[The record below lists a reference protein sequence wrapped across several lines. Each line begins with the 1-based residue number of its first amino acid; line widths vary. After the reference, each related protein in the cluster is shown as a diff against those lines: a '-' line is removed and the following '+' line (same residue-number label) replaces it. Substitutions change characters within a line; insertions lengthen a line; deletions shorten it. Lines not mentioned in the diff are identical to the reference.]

1 MKSTNLFA
9 KDRRFSKFGWALMN
23 VSGENESITLNRV
36 LVSVLFI
43 AYEGKKPMLIPSKLS
58 RPLRLNNM
66 VMRERLLELLSE
78 VQHYRL
84 VLITSPAGYGK
95 TTLMSQWAAGQSNLG
110 WYSLDDSDNQ
120 PERFASYLIAAI
132 QQATQGH
139 CVKSDV
145 LAQKHQYANLPAL
158 FAQLFIELSEWK
170 QPIFLVI
177 DDYHLIEN
185 NLIHEAMRFFLRH
198 QPENLTLTILSRHL
212 PSLGVANLRVRE
224 QLLEFDSQQLA
235 FDYQETQQFFDK
247 RLVSPLGADNC
258 KQLCNDVA
266 GWATALQLIALSARQ
281 SGNTA
286 EMSAKRLSG
295 INASHLADYLVD
307 EVLNRV
313 DQATR
318 DFLLRS
324 SILRSM
330 NDGLIVCL
338 TGEDNGQQRLE
349 DIERQGLFIQ
359 RMDDSGEWF
368 CFHPLFA
375 SFLRQRC
382 QWEMAAK
389 LPELHRAAAE
399 GWLMQGFPGEAI
411 HHALAAGDTVLLR
424 DILLQHAW
432 GLFNHSKLSLLEE
445 CMNALPYEQL
455 LENPRLVLL
464 QAWLAQSQHRYYE
477 VNALLNQT
485 EQSLKQKQII
495 IEPELLAE
503 FDALRAQVAIN
514 DGRPDDADM
523 LAEKALAALLPD
535 NEYGRIVAM
544 SVKGE
549 VLHCKGELSHAL
561 ALMKQTEQLARRCH
575 VYHYALWAL
584 LQQSEILLA
593 QGYLQA
599 AYEIQ
604 NHAFDLIREQHLE
617 QLPMHEFLLRI
628 RSQLLWCWARIDES
642 EEAARRGL
650 EVLSSVQPQQQLQCL
665 TQLAKCSLIRG
676 DIDNARRYLSRCE
689 NLLNNGHY
697 HRDWRTNTDKLRVI
711 IWQNLEDSG
720 SAIQWLVQAERP
732 ESFNNHFNQNQWRNI
747 ARAQILLGQYEEAES
762 ILGTLNKYAREL
774 LLISDLNRNLLLCN
788 LLHWQLGYKAEA
800 QAVLMEA
807 LSLANRTGF
816 ISHFVLEGEL
826 MAQQLRQLIQ
836 LNILPE
842 LEQHRA
848 QRILREINR
857 QHRHKFAHFDETFVE
872 QLLTHPDVPELIR
885 NSPLTQR
892 EWQVLGLIYSGYSN
906 DQIAAELDVAATTIK
921 THIRNLYQKMGITH
935 RQDAIQ
941 QAQHLMQIM
950 GLSVESMN
958 I

>member
-1 MKSTNLFA
+1 
-9 KDRRFSKFGWALMN
+9 
-23 VSGENESITLNRV
+23 
-36 LVSVLFI
+36 
-43 AYEGKKPMLIPSKLS
+43 MLIPSKLS

-66 VMRERLLELLSE
+66 VMRERLLKQLNEA
-78 VQHYRL
+78 QNYRL

-95 TTLMSQWAAGQSNLG
+95 TTLMSQWAAGQDNLG

-120 PERFASYLIAAI
+120 PERFASYLIAAV

-139 CVKSDV
+139 CVKSEV
-145 LAQKHQYANLPAL
+145 LAQKHQYANLSAL
-158 FAQLFIELSEWK
+158 FAQLFIELNEWK
-170 QPIFLVI
+170 QPLFLVI
-177 DDYHLIEN
+177 DDYHLIVN
-185 NLIHEAMRFFLRH
+185 KLIHEAMRFFLRH
-198 QPENLTLTILSRHL
+198 QPENLTLIILSRHL

-235 FDYQETQQFFDK
+235 FNEQEAQQFFDK
-247 RLVSPLGADNC
+247 RLARPLDADHC
-258 KQLCNDVA
+258 RQLCHDVG
-266 GWATALQLIALSARQ
+266 GWATALQLIVLSARQ
-281 SGNTA
+281 AGNTA

-295 INASHLADYLVD
+295 MNACHLSDYLVD

-313 DQATR
+313 DQETR
-318 DFLLRS
+318 EFLLRS

-338 TGEDNGQQRLE
+338 TRMENGQQHLE

-382 QWEMAAK
+382 QWEMAAD

-399 GWLMQGFPGEAI
+399 GWLMQGYPGEAV
-411 HHALAAGDTVLLR
+411 HHALATADTKLLC

-432 GLFNHSKLSLLEE
+432 ELFNHSQLSLLEE
-445 CMNALPYEQL
+445 CMNALPHEQL

-464 QAWLAQSQHRYYE
+464 QAWLAQSQYRHYE
-477 VNALLNQT
+477 VNALLNQAERSL
-485 EQSLKQKQII
+485 EQKEIKV
-495 IEPELLAE
+495 EDELLGE

-514 DGRPDDADM
+514 DGRPDDADL
-523 LAEKALAALLPD
+523 LAEKALASLLPD

-549 VLHCKGELSHAL
+549 VLHCKGELSRAL
-561 ALMKQTEQLARRCH
+561 TLMKQTEQLARHCH

-599 AYEIQ
+599 AYETQ

-642 EEAARRGL
+642 EESARRGL
-650 EVLSSVQPQQQLQCL
+650 DVLSNFQPQQQLQCL

-676 DIDNARRYLSRCE
+676 DIDNARRHLSRCE

-711 IWQNLEDSG
+711 IWQHLEDKVSV
-720 SAIQWLVQAERP
+720 AQWLVQAEKP
-732 ESFNNHFNQNQWRNI
+732 ESFSNHFNQNQWRNI
-747 ARAQILLGQYEEAES
+747 ARAQILLGQYEEAEA
-762 ILGTLNKYAREL
+762 ILETLNEYALKLEL
-774 LLISDLNRNLLLCN
+774 VSDLNRNLLLCN
-788 LLHWQLGYKAEA
+788 LLYWQLERKAEA
-800 QAVLMEA
+800 QQVLMEA
-807 LSLANRTGF
+807 LHLANRTGF

-842 LEQHRA
+842 FEQHRA

-857 QHRHKFAHFDETFVE
+857 QNRHKFAHFDETFVE

-906 DQIAAELDVAATTIK
+906 EQIAVELEVAATTVK

-935 RQDAIQ
+935 RQEAIQ
-941 QAQHLMQIM
+941 QAQYLMQMM
-950 GLSVESMN
+950 GLGV
-958 I
+958 